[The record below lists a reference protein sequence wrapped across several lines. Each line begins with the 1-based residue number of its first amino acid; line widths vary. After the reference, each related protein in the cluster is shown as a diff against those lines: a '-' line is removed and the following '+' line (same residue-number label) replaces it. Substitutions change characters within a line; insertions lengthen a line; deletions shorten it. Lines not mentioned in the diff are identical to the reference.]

1 MVDVKKAHDQR
12 GFCRLVPSA
21 GGFIR
26 TSLTVSNTLGYVKTF
41 YSRYPNDKKPRY
53 LLRAILANSP
63 WQALHI
69 LFRDQRL
76 ILRGVRRY
84 SAAL

>member
-26 TSLTVSNTLGYVKTF
+26 LSLTVSNTLGYVKTF

-53 LLRAILANSP
+53 L
-63 WQALHI
+63 
-69 LFRDQRL
+69 
-76 ILRGVRRY
+76 
-84 SAAL
+84 